1 MSTATFN
8 MHAWN
13 TQAPHETAL
22 QALSLHCSVLPLNSI
37 KKPPVKWK
45 DYQTRLP
52 TTEEVTDWEARYH
65 PALWAMVTGSL
76 SGVIVLDYD
85 GETGLAT
92 GQRIGFN
99 PHVTTGSGGK
109 HQHFQHPGWK
119 VKTMNHETSKDR
131 PWSQAYPGLDIRADG
146 GYAAF
151 CGRNTSGPYQW
162 LRPFEPDPLDILPED
177 LRRYLG
183 LLYSPM
189 VQWAL
194 DRIERLRGR
203 DNACFALACQL
214 RDNKVSVEEAES
226 ITRNYQKYVPSI
238 NAKGQLEPFTIEE
251 ALATLRSAYAGD
263 VRQPWESTPSYT
275 IGSNGHI
282 PQPAAAPGSFNL
294 TDLGNAER
302 FASQYRDRVRWCHVW
317 NSWMIFN
324 GKYWEQDRSGQVD
337 RLAKNTVRSIYL
349 EAANEKDKARR
360 QQIDKHAGYSES
372 NRAVRA
378 MLDRAKSELPATP
391 DEFNTNIHL
400 LNCQNG
406 TLDLRNGQKHDH
418 NPADMLT
425 RCLKINYRIDAPCPT
440 WISCLATIFAGNEKL
455 IKFVQE
461 ALGMSLSGD
470 TSEQCLFLCHGG
482 GSNGKTTLLEAV
494 RILLASYALAA
505 NIETFM
511 VRKSEH
517 ISNDVA
523 ELYGARFVTAEETT
537 LGGRLNE
544 AFIKKATGKQP
555 LRARRLHEN
564 EFEFMPE
571 MTIWFAVN
579 HKPVVKD
586 TSKAMWRRVHFIPFN
601 VTIESEQADKHLG
614 EKLLQEAEG
623 ILAWLVQGCLSWYRQ
638 GCLSVPTDVS
648 EATRAYRAEMDVI
661 GRFLTDECEL
671 AANLKIGSTALLTRY
686 ESWCKQ
692 NGESYDA
699 KALKSALNE
708 RGYRSKRGHGGL
720 WIYPGIGLKVG
731 DGGDGGDGESGKNQ
745 AAENLREKKSD
756 SPSPTITTVTH
767 EPTIQR
773 CCTVFEMQKSEPH
786 GSHEAT
792 LQDKAGNWWC
802 DACILQHDFMN
813 IGYERDYPEIRIEK
827 KFRIKASHDEWVRF
841 ARNAGYSGLREALK
855 YVEKQ

>member
-391 DEFNTNIHL
+391 DEFNTTIHL

-406 TLDLRNGQKHDH
+406 TLDLRNVQKHDH

-470 TSEQCLFLCHGG
+470 TSEQGLFLCLGG

-544 AFIKKATGKQP
+544 AFLKKATGKQP

-586 TSKAMWRRVHFIPFN
+586 TSKAMWRRVHFIPFT
-601 VTIESEQADKHLG
+601 VTIESNQADKHLG
-614 EKLLQEAEG
+614 EKLLAEAEG
-623 ILAWLVQGCLSWYRQ
+623 ILAWLVQGCMAWYQQ
-638 GCLSVPTDVS
+638 GRLNVPTIVS
-648 EATRAYRAEMDVI
+648 EATAAYRQEMDVVA
-661 GRFLTDECEL
+661 RFLEECCKVDVKENIGATLLYKAYKEWCDETGERWETQ
-671 AANLKIGSTALLTRY
+671 KMFGTRL
-686 ESWCKQ
+686 S
-692 NGESYDA
+692 
-699 KALKSALNE
+699 E
-708 RGYRSKRGHGGL
+708 RGHERVKTRDGIFYQGLVQRSVNDVNDVNDNSDKN
-720 WIYPGIGLKVG
+720 
-731 DGGDGGDGESGKNQ
+731 DMSQDTQGENPNK
-745 AAENLREKKSD
+745 
-756 SPSPTITTVTH
+756 
-767 EPTIQR
+767 
-773 CCTVFEMQKSEPH
+773 
-786 GSHEAT
+786 GSHHSHHSPQDELEEFT
-792 LQDKAGNWWC
+792 L
-802 DACILQHDFMN
+802 
-813 IGYERDYPEIRIEK
+813 
-827 KFRIKASHDEWVRF
+827 
-841 ARNAGYSGLREALK
+841 
-855 YVEKQ
+855 